1 MKYVNQKKYPDWIYV
16 TRAGM
21 EGELKETGRTTTISS
36 SGCGL
41 CSSVMVLDRLIPESR
56 FELEDAIQLSYDAK
70 ANLSWGTD
78 FEVLAPVLAEKYGL
92 ELEMSNEP
100 ERLRCCLQ
108 TGGVAVLHVKGD
120 RADYVGVFSHGGHY
134 AVAISEERD
143 GRIAVLD
150 PSYFE
155 GKYEEEGRKGLVEM
169 KNDFIALCDINV
181 IIEDTAPADI
191 SFFLFWR
198 K

>member
-1 MKYVNQKKYPDWIYV
+1 MKYVNQKKYPDWIYI

-41 CSSVMVLDRLIPESR
+41 CSSVMVLDRLIPESK

-78 FEVLAPVLAEKYGL
+78 FEVLAPALAEKYGL

-100 ERLRCCLQ
+100 ERLRYCLQ
-108 TGGVAVLHVKGD
+108 TGGVAVLHAKGD

-150 PSYFE
+150 PSYLE